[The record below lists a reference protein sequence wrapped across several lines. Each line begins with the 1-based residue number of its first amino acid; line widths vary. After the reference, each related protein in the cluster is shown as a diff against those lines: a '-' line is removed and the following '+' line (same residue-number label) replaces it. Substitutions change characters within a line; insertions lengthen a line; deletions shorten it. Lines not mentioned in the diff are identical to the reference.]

1 MAPFLSIC
9 SSTVILGRVLSA
21 RQSCSTA
28 LLGLSVLESI
38 IFLVFL
44 KVTYE
49 AIVEDSGVG
58 DFVLGGTTP
67 TGKWEPRN

>member
-1 MAPFLSIC
+1 MQVSKKHIGFHKKQRIGLR
-9 SSTVILGRVLSA
+9 ILLEINF
-21 RQSCSTA
+21 QYNT
-28 LLGLSVLESI
+28 VLESV
-38 IFLVFL
+38 IFFVFL

-67 TGKWEPRN
+67 TGKWEPKN

>member
-1 MAPFLSIC
+1 MR
-9 SSTVILGRVLSA
+9 ILLEIN
-21 RQSCSTA
+21 T
-28 LLGLSVLESI
+28 VLESI

>member
-1 MAPFLSIC
+1 MRKPYMGLR
-9 SSTVILGRVLSA
+9 ILLEINF
-21 RQSCSTA
+21 QLNT
-28 LLGLSVLESI
+28 VLESI

-44 KVTYE
+44 KVTQE

-67 TGKWEPRN
+67 TGKWGPKN